1 MAVRGCAPGQ
11 IYLSTGNWTGAT
23 VSFVMSNQYHAAREL
38 HLAKEAVNTSL
49 RNSTLQGTR
58 VRRPTFLTRILRAAL
73 RTVVGDDRRPGT
85 VFLGR
90 L

>member
-1 MAVRGCAPGQ
+1 
-11 IYLSTGNWTGAT
+11 
-23 VSFVMSNQYHAAREL
+23 MSNQCHAAREL

-58 VRRPTFLTRILRAAL
+58 VRQPTFLT
-73 RTVVGDDRRPGT
+73 RRPGT